1 MRKVTRIF
9 FKTLGVLTLLII
21 LLGVSLYFAVQSF
34 TFQTWLGQKA
44 SMYLSQELN
53 NKVSIKT
60 IRLEFFK
67 NANLEGVFISDK
79 NNDTIFKGDLLVDIK
94 TLDYENQKV
103 DIEKITLRNS
113 TAKLIKSKTD
123 SLFNFQFI
131 IDYFDTGTKDTTKH
145 TPKWDIKLGDI
156 YLEDLN
162 FVYRDDRKNT
172 LVTQNMNFNNLN
184 FTKTSGKFSDL
195 KFDMLYCHNY

>member
-1 MRKVTRIF
+1 
-9 FKTLGVLTLLII
+9 
-21 LLGVSLYFAVQSF
+21 
-34 TFQTWLGQKA
+34 LGQKA
-44 SMYLSQELN
+44 SAYLSQELN
-53 NKVSIKT
+53 NKVNIKT

-67 NANLEGVFISDK
+67 KANLEGVFISDK

-94 TLDYENQKV
+94 TLDYENQKI

-131 IDYFDTGTKDTTKH
+131 IDYFDTETKDTVKH

-156 YLEDLN
+156 YLEDVN
-162 FVYRDDRKNT
+162 FVY
-172 LVTQNMNFNNLN
+172 
-184 FTKTSGKFSDL
+184 TSNSEL
-195 KFDMLYCHNY
+195 TRTI

>member
-1 MRKVTRIF
+1 M
-9 FKTLGVLTLLII
+9 
-21 LLGVSLYFAVQSF
+21 
-34 TFQTWLGQKA
+34 
-44 SMYLSQELN
+44 
-53 NKVSIKT
+53 
-60 IRLEFFK
+60 
-67 NANLEGVFISDK
+67 
-79 NNDTIFKGDLLVDIK
+79 VDIK

-172 LVTQNMNFNNLN
+172 LVTQNMNFNNLLEKLILITIN
-184 FTKTSGKFSDL
+184 S
-195 KFDMLYCHNY
+195 